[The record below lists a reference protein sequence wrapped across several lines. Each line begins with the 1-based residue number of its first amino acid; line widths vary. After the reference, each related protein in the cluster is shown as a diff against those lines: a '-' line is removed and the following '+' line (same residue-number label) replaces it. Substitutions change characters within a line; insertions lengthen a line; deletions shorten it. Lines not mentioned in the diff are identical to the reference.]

1 MLLAVV
7 VAVVVDD
14 DNDVV
19 VDVDDKCLRYVTMRS
34 AAAGSTPVTAHGW
47 NQENKRTKEQEIK
60 RSK

>member
-47 NQENKRTKEQEIK
+47 NKENKRT
-60 RSK
+60 RD